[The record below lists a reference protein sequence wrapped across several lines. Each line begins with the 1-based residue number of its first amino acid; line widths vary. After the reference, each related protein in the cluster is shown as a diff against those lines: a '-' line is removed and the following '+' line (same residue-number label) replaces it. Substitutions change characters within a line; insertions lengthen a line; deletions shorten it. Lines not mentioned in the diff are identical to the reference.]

1 MNWDVICGIAI
12 LYSIV
17 VVPYSIGFT
26 TDSTP
31 SESTSALNKL
41 VDVIFFLDVC
51 ITFRTALFDPT
62 TNLLVIDKRLIA
74 KHYISFW
81 FWIDIASTVPFD
93 SIIEA
98 SMLDNRTN
106 STQLRTI
113 KLLRILRLSRL
124 SKLHRL
130 LKSQSLKD
138 FLERSHIPLS
148 IVSVFVLALQIFLVA
163 HIIACFWYF
172 ITTNLATGMIIP
184 DNYIHSDDSNSVGE
198 YLTWATEFN
207 FINED
212 TVTQY
217 IISLFWSFQTLL
229 TVGYGDIHPTNTI
242 ERAYAFIVMLIGGL
256 MFGTIIAKVGGKT
269 NSFWI
274 E

>member
-26 TDSTP
+26 SDSTP
-31 SESTSALNKL
+31 SEPTSALNKL
-41 VDVIFFLDVC
+41 VDVVFFLDVC
-51 ITFRTALFDPT
+51 ITFRTARFDPT
-62 TNLLVIDKRLIA
+62 ANRLIIDKRLIA
-74 KHYISFW
+74 KQYLSFW

-98 SMLDNRTN
+98 SMLKNRTN

-148 IVSVFVLALQIFLVA
+148 IVSVFELALQIFLVA

-184 DNYIHSDDSNSVGE
+184 DNYIHSDDSNSIGE

-207 FINED
+207 YINED

-217 IISLFWSFQTLL
+217 IISLFWTFQTLL
-229 TVGYGDIHPTNTI
+229 TVGYGDIHPTNMI

-256 MFGTIIAKVGGKT
+256 MFGTIIAKVGG
-269 NSFWI
+269 N
-274 E
+274 